1 MDGSSKKDGEFPRM
15 MVHKVDGPSKSGRS
29 IKWMDYPRRMEISPK
44 VHKVD
49 GSSKKDGNFVKS
61 IKWTVHPR
69 RMEVSLN
76 T

>member
-1 MDGSSKKDGEFPRM
+1 
-15 MVHKVDGPSKSGRS
+15 
-29 IKWMDYPRRMEISPK
+29 MDYPRRMEISPK